1 MLEKLTRIFEEIYA
15 LSLKPVLMKI
25 IKETDSM
32 LIHISQ
38 SWNGGIFPHLA
49 KQEVVVYCIWNQF
62 THLILLLD
70 ANADDADNSQT
81 YNSLY

>member
-25 IKETDSM
+25 KETDSM

-38 SWNGGIFPHLA
+38 SWNGGIFPPSGKA
-49 KQEVVVYCIWNQF
+49 RGGCIMHMKPIH
-62 THLILLLD
+62 TSDI
-70 ANADDADNSQT
+70 T
-81 YNSLY
+81 P